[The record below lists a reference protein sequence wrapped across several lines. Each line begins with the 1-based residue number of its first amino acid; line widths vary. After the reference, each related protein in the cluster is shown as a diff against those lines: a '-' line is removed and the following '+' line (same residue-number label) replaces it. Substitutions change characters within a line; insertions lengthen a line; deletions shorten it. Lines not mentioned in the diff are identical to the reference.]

1 MHHHHYVLN
10 PILSLIFNKK
20 IWISN
25 RTLGRTYILFSS
37 LRSKFPTLDWQVD
50 NNVPPQITF
59 NPNKIKSLKNRK
71 HRKAFYQSFN
81 LYKKS
86 FKTVKKNK
94 NPIIWNKAMLQL
106 KAACDDIVDAV
117 AYFAELSA
125 KNFAALYHCSWDL
138 AAEETRDYS
147 SHISIKNR

>member
-1 MHHHHYVLN
+1 MHHHYLN
-10 PILSLIFNKK
+10 PILSLIFNNK
-20 IWISN
+20 IWIGN
-25 RTLGRTYILFSS
+25 RTLGRTYSLFSL

-86 FKTVKKNK
+86 FKPVRKKKLN
-94 NPIIWNKAMLQL
+94 II
-106 KAACDDIVDAV
+106 
-117 AYFAELSA
+117 
-125 KNFAALYHCSWDL
+125 
-138 AAEETRDYS
+138 
-147 SHISIKNR
+147 